1 MPVPARLFPS
11 RHHQRPLEGLQFQNV
26 AKPDLME
33 HVKDIVLSNVTVNG
47 AVINQTF
54 TDDAK
59 FERKRSAL

>member
-1 MPVPARLFPS
+1 
-11 RHHQRPLEGLQFQNV
+11 
-26 AKPDLME
+26 ME